1 MLFYHLFI
9 ALEFDIYLIIK
20 YMAVLIVQMSFGA
33 AHYFTM
39 CRRNI
44 LACSVIDL
52 FLLKFMFVCH
62 CSLEFVCHFPM
73 GLGHTQIQML
83 HTRASTH
90 KSKCHTHK
98 FIACL
103 EFVCAPLSW
112 CGIRV
117 TLSYETLPFQYCSCP
132 LYSIH
137 FLNASVHVVNLWKA
151 GGLCWWFQNWSMRWS
166 FFQNQSRLGRYE

>member
-1 MLFYHLFI
+1 MLQLPRDSLTLNVILIVESNRIMCRTIFQILYVGDHIYGDILRSKKVLGMLFYHLFI

-62 CSLEFVCHFPM
+62 CSLEFVTLSC
-73 GLGHTQIQML
+73 GAGAHTKSNGTHPSE
-83 HTRASTH
+83 HTRTH
-90 KSKCHTHK
+90 KSKCHTYK
-98 FIACL
+98 VIVCL
-103 EFVCAPLSW
+103 ELVCAPLS
-112 CGIRV
+112 
-117 TLSYETLPFQYCSCP
+117 
-132 LYSIH
+132 
-137 FLNASVHVVNLWKA
+137 
-151 GGLCWWFQNWSMRWS
+151 
-166 FFQNQSRLGRYE
+166 

>member
-1 MLFYHLFI
+1 MRSKKVLGMLFYHLFI

-90 KSKCHTHK
+90 AHINPSATHTKLLCAWNLCARH
-98 FIACL
+98 CLDL
-103 EFVCAPLSW
+103 EFV
-112 CGIRV
+112 
-117 TLSYETLPFQYCSCP
+117 
-132 LYSIH
+132 
-137 FLNASVHVVNLWKA
+137 
-151 GGLCWWFQNWSMRWS
+151 
-166 FFQNQSRLGRYE
+166 